1 METVQEIEM
10 LLAQTMLEHNVNVP
24 NANQALIRLAAM
36 SAALAGVDNREEAS
50 ILFDAVWRLTR
61 ATSR

>member
-1 METVQEIEM
+1 M

-36 SAALAGVDNREEAS
+36 SAALAGVDNREEAAA
-50 ILFDAVWRLTR
+50 LFDAVWRLTY